1 MAQDI
6 FTLFLKR
13 IALVLDSSIASILYP
28 NLDRSSGP
36 TTSLINDLA
45 ETMIAERLA
54 TRDKAIMTILPGFY
68 QDSVF
73 QYPLNFQ
80 LISVANSLKQQNRF
94 DESEEIIERL
104 IKTATVED
112 VWASEQRIKQKE
124 SAFGAGS
131 DELFWALLSS
141 EYDGMATMLFL
152 LDVAQVCNGELKQR
166 DQLEEVGWSTSQLQG
181 YVRESYKQYNCV
193 LTVASSGLRGL
204 EYVQL
209 LAGSRTW
216 SLECLYEAVLAALD
230 TGSLETLE
238 CLYSREWPWAQG
250 EAGSISSLVKLLGTA
265 LRWGIKN
272 LSELYSPG
280 KSIHLLYHSK
290 ENILRW
296 PSRQRKKDYEILRWR
311 GHEKLFNMIETEF

>member
-1 MAQDI
+1 MWHKSLQRRAQA
-6 FTLFLKR
+6 KR
-13 IALVLDSSIASILYP
+13 SI
-28 NLDRSSGP
+28 G
-36 TTSLINDLA
+36 
-45 ETMIAERLA
+45 
-54 TRDKAIMTILPGFY
+54 
-68 QDSVF
+68 
-73 QYPLNFQ
+73 
-80 LISVANSLKQQNRF
+80 
-94 DESEEIIERL
+94 
-104 IKTATVED
+104 
-112 VWASEQRIKQKE
+112 
-124 SAFGAGS
+124 
-131 DELFWALLSS
+131 
-141 EYDGMATMLFL
+141 
-152 LDVAQVCNGELKQR
+152 
-166 DQLEEVGWSTSQLQG
+166 EVGWSTSQLQG

-296 PSRQRKKDYEILRWR
+296 PPRQRRKDYEILRWR
-311 GHEKLFNMIETEF
+311 GHKKLFNMIETES